1 MADERFLYENISQ
14 RLRNQILGGS
24 YHVGEK
30 LPSMRRLSQVFGVSI
45 NTIMLCFRQLE
56 SDELIDIRP
65 RSGVFVTNHSLPKIC
80 PSNVAHF
87 PLLPVE
93 VSLSEDIFHY
103 MEPHIEEHLVRL
115 GIALP
120 AREIM
125 PIEHVLRTMRGVTR
139 RQPLDAW
146 DYMHPHGYTKFT
158 SQLAKRSLNYPVPIA
173 QEDLIVTNGCMEAI
187 ELALR
192 TVTQRGDTVAVETPS
207 YYGTLLALEV
217 MQRKA
222 LEIPTDYRNG
232 ICLDALE
239 QVFKRQQVSAC
250 LVSCNAQ
257 NPLGFT
263 MSEDRKQKLVK
274 LATRYNIPLI
284 ENDIWGDTV
293 YAGDCLPAKAY
304 DEAGMVIY
312 CNSFSKSLMPGIRLG
327 WVAPGRFHHRLR
339 ELKQISSITTASTP
353 QLLMARLMESGFY
366 AQHVQQLRQKL
377 AVQTQETVATVLKAF
392 PEGTRIEPP
401 TGGCVLWVGLPD
413 QIDSRLLFDQALA
426 KGIHIFPGS
435 VFSAGPRHFD
445 YLRLNAGA
453 PLDDKLRSAITQL
466 GDMAKRI

>member
-24 YHVGEK
+24 YRVGER
-30 LPSMRRLSQVFGVSI
+30 LPSIRRLSQVFGVSI

-65 RSGVFVTNHSLPKIC
+65 RSGVFVTNHSSPN
-80 PSNVAHF
+80 PNQSNIAHF
-87 PLLPVE
+87 PLLPVN

-120 AREIM
+120 AHEIM
-125 PIEHVLRTMRGVTR
+125 SIEHVLRTMRGVIR
-139 RQPLDAW
+139 RQSLDAW
-146 DYMHPHGYTKFT
+146 DYMHPHGYAKFT
-158 SQLAKRSLNYPVPIA
+158 NQLAKRSLNYPVPIA

-192 TVTQRGDTVAVETPS
+192 TVTKRGDTVAVETPS

-217 MQRKA
+217 MQRKV
-222 LEIPTDYRNG
+222 LEIPTDYRDG

-239 QVFKRQQVSAC
+239 QAFKRGQVSAC

-263 MSEDRKQKLVK
+263 MSADRKQRLVK
-274 LATRYNIPLI
+274 LATHYKIPLI

-293 YAGDCLPAKAY
+293 YAGDSPPAKAY

-312 CNSFSKSLMPGIRLG
+312 CNSFSKSLMPGLRLG

-339 ELKQISSITTASTP
+339 ELKQISSITTASAP

-366 AQHVQQLRQKL
+366 AQHVQQLRRKL
-377 AVQTQETVATVLKAF
+377 AVQTKETASAVLKAF
-392 PEGTRIEPP
+392 PTGTRIVTP

-413 QIDSRLLFDQALA
+413 QIDSRTLFDQALT

-445 YLRLNAGA
+445 NLRLNAGA
-453 PLDDKLRSAITQL
+453 PLNDKLRLAINQL
-466 GDMAKRI
+466 GEMAKRI